1 MERTPRPEKVAIV
14 DELKE
19 RFDASSA
26 VVLTEYRGLTVSELE
41 NLRGRLRES
50 GGEYKIFKNTFVRF
64 AANEKGLADLV
75 PLLEGPTGLAFVSGD
90 AVEVAKAIR
99 EFAKENPELIVKGGI
114 LGESIVSPK
123 DISALAELPSRDA
136 LLAKLAGGL
145 AAPMQKFATLLQAV
159 PQNFAYALAALI
171 AQGGSAEA
179 SQVPEVEE
187 KAREEVVSV
196 VEEES
201 AQVADDSAPQE
212 SE

>member
-19 RFDASSA
+19 RFDSSSA
-26 VVLTEYRGLTVSELE
+26 VLLTEYRGLTVSELE
-41 NLRGRLRES
+41 GLRGRLKES

-64 AANEKGLADLV
+64 AANEKGLVDLI

-90 AVEVAKAIR
+90 AVDVAKVIR
-99 EFAKENPELIVKGGI
+99 EFARENPELIVKGGI

-123 DISALAELPSRDA
+123 DITALAELPSRDT
-136 LLAKLAGGL
+136 LLAKIAGGL
-145 AAPMQKFATLLQAV
+145 AAPMQKFAGLLQAV

-179 SQVPEVEE
+179 SQAPVAEE
-187 KAREEVVSV
+187 KAEEEVVSA
-196 VEEES
+196 VEEE
-201 AQVADDSAPQE
+201 AAPVADDSTSQE